1 MADNGAMSAP
11 HRSPGTTGTR
21 PGLRE
26 RKKLRTRL
34 DIRRAT
40 FRLVADQGWDA
51 LTIEQ
56 IAAEADVS
64 PSTVLRY
71 FPVKEDIVLPDG
83 YDPVLEGALRERPA
97 SEPLLE
103 SVRAVL
109 TAAMRRSLD
118 EEPDEVLLRT
128 RLMLEVPA
136 VRSRMVE
143 SVNVTSRML
152 CRVVAERTGRDAG
165 ELEVRIFATGLLA
178 AVLETTLY
186 WAERGQRDDLV
197 GLVDRMLRTFEG
209 GLGRIEDLDG

>member
-1 MADNGAMSAP
+1 MSAP
-11 HRSPGTTGTR
+11 RHPSDTSSTR

-51 LTIEQ
+51 LTVEQ

-71 FPVKEDIVLPDG
+71 FPVKEDIVLPDE

-136 VRSRMVE
+136 VRSRMVQ

-197 GLVDRMLRTFEG
+197 ELVDRMLRTFEG

>member
-1 MADNGAMSAP
+1 MADNGAMAAP
-11 HRSPGTTGTR
+11 RTSPSTPDTR

-26 RKKLRTRL
+26 RKKIKTRL
-34 DIRRAT
+34 QIRRAT
-40 FRLVADQGWDA
+40 FRLVSTQGWDA
-51 LTIEQ
+51 TTVEQ

-71 FPVKEDIVLPDG
+71 FPVKEDIVLTDE
-83 YDPVLEGALRERPA
+83 YDPVMEGALRKRPPG
-97 SEPLLE
+97 EPLLE
-103 SVRAVL
+103 SVRAVV

-118 EEPDEVLLRT
+118 DAPDEVLLRT

-136 VRSRMVE
+136 VRARMVE
-143 SVNVTSRML
+143 SVSVTSRML
-152 CRVVAERTGRDAG
+152 CRVIAERTGRDAG

-197 GLVDRMLRTFEG
+197 ELIDRMLRTFEG
-209 GLGRIEDLDG
+209 GLTRIDG

>member
-1 MADNGAMSAP
+1 MADNGAMAAP
-11 HRSPGTTGTR
+11 RTPSVTPDTR

-26 RKKLRTRL
+26 RKKIRTRRE
-34 DIRRAT
+34 IRRAT
-40 FRLVADQGWDA
+40 FRLVSARGWDA
-51 LTIEQ
+51 TTVEQ
-56 IAAEADVS
+56 IAEEAEVS

-71 FPVKEDIVLPDG
+71 FPVKEDIVLTEE
-83 YDPVLEGALRERPA
+83 YDPVLEGALRQRPRD
-97 SEPLLE
+97 EPLLE
-103 SVRAVL
+103 SVRAVV
-109 TAAMRRSLD
+109 TGAMRRSLD

-136 VRSRMVE
+136 VRARMVE
-143 SVNVTSRML
+143 SAGVTSRML

-197 GLVDRMLRTFEG
+197 ELVDRMLRTFEG
-209 GLGRIEDLDG
+209 GLARIDG